1 MDILD
6 ISVVRG
12 GQMGVA
18 LGVDGG
24 LVIGFG
30 DKEIRFRSFVVTSG
44 DVILFVK
51 GLDPFILL
59 VGLRVECL
67 CLLFANLEVTVI
79 DREDC
84 AAFGERVSGPEVEI
98 QDGAIDA
105 EREDCLIIVS

>member
-12 GQMGVA
+12 GQMVSLKA
-18 LGVDGG
+18 LTAG

-59 VGLRVECL
+59 VGLRVEL
-67 CLLFANLEVTVI
+67 PLFAACESRSHGYRSRGLCCLWRTLV
-79 DREDC
+79 R
-84 AAFGERVSGPEVEI
+84 AVSRNSRRGH
-98 QDGAIDA
+98 
-105 EREDCLIIVS
+105 